1 MPCYTPIILERFLDS
16 LIGLEKF
23 CTFSRG
29 QVTIRRS
36 KCLARARL
44 LRPTLFCFP
53 YLYGAAIVEGMRMRF
68 ASGRGSLPVAVLLSV
83 VMLFSLRAGL
93 AQAGNPGNAAPETQA
108 AAPVSIQVHAAQPTG
123 PYTPIWNYFGADE
136 PNYVYAPNGKKLLGE
151 LAALSP
157 VPVYYRP
164 HNLFTTGNGEG
175 SLKWGST
182 NVYTEKPDG
191 TPVYDFRITDQIF
204 DALIENHVRPLI
216 EIGFMPEAL
225 STHPEPYRHTF
236 PKGDIFTGWTYPPK
250 DETKWSKLVAAYAA
264 HLRDRYGKQ
273 TATWLWEVWNEP
285 DIGYWHGTPAEYDR
299 LYDLTAAAI
308 RQQLPTAKI
317 GGPEATGVSDHS
329 EPFLRQFL
337 DHCARGVNAAT
348 GGTGAPLDFISY
360 HPKGN
365 PKFVDGH
372 VVMNVGAQLRA
383 VERGMQVISSYPE
396 WKHTPIILGES
407 DPEGCAACHG
417 SQNGYRNGPL
427 YGVSVAEAT
436 MRIYELARKYD
447 VTVEGAV
454 TWAFE
459 FEDQPAFAGFRELAT
474 DGIDKPVLNVF
485 RMFGM
490 LGGGRAEQ
498 TSAANVFSDA
508 AWLATVS
515 TGALSL
521 DDVVEHSA
529 TGPPD
534 VNAVATRNG
543 EVVYILLWNYHDADF
558 PAPAA
563 QVHLT
568 VDGLRGLTV
577 VSSEFRMDA
586 THSNAYQVWKQMGSP
601 PQPTEKQVEEL
612 QNTGMLQQTV
622 PDHALALRQG
632 TADIDLTLPQQ
643 AVVLVRLREVTVQ
656 DFPPKL

>member
-1 MPCYTPIILERFLDS
+1 MAGNVMLKRMKKAFPLAC
-16 LIGLEKF
+16 IGLL
-23 CTFSRG
+23 TALISAAAG
-29 QVTIRRS
+29 DSV
-36 KCLARARL
+36 RA
-44 LRPTLFCFP
+44 
-53 YLYGAAIVEGMRMRF
+53 AAP
-68 ASGRGSLPVAVLLSV
+68 LQTP
-83 VMLFSLRAGL
+83 
-93 AQAGNPGNAAPETQA
+93 AQAQA
-108 AAPVSIQVHAAQPTG
+108 ELPVSIQVHAAQPTG
-123 PYTPIWNYFGADE
+123 AYTPIWNFFGADE
-136 PNYVYAPNGKKLLGE
+136 PNYIYAANGQKLLGE

-157 VPVYYRP
+157 VPVYFRA
-164 HNLFTTGNGEG
+164 HNLFTTGNGDG

-191 TPVYDFRITDQIF
+191 TPVYDFTITDRIF
-204 DALIENHVRPLI
+204 DALIAAHIRPLV

-250 DETKWSKLVAAYAA
+250 DEAKWSKLVAVYAD
-264 HLRDRYGKQ
+264 HLRQRYGDQ

-308 RQQLPTAKI
+308 RSVLPQARI
-317 GGPEATGVSDHS
+317 GGPEATGVSHHS

-337 DHCARGVNAAT
+337 EHCAHGVNAAT

-365 PKFVDGH
+365 PKFADGH
-372 VVMNVGAQLRA
+372 VVMSVGTQLRA
-383 VERGMQVISSYPE
+383 VERGMQVITSYPE

-407 DPEGCAACHG
+407 DPEGCAACQG
-417 SQNGYRNGPL
+417 SRNGYRNGPL

-436 MRIYELARKYD
+436 MRTYELARKYG

-485 RMFGM
+485 RLFGM
-490 LGGGRAEQ
+490 LGAGQPG
-498 TSAANVFSDA
+498 ANWIATESSVA
-508 AWLATVS
+508 LPLA
-515 TGALSL
+515 
-521 DDVVEHSA
+521 DVVEHSVTA
-529 TGPPD
+529 APD

-543 EVVYILLWNYHDADF
+543 REVDVLLWNYHDADV

-563 QVHLT
+563 QIHLT
-568 VDGLRGLTV
+568 IDGLHAKSAV
-577 VSSEFRMDA
+577 ESEFLVDA
-586 THSNAYQVWKQMGSP
+586 EHSNAYRAWQQMGSP
-601 PQPTEKQVEEL
+601 AHPTLEQTQRL
-612 QNTGMLQQTV
+612 QKAGGLEQTA
-622 PDHALALRQG
+622 PDHRIKVSGGKTAIDLGLPRQG
-632 TADIDLTLPQQ
+632 
-643 AVVLVRLREVTVQ
+643 VMLVRLQER
-656 DFPPKL
+656 